1 MEDRITLTEAF
12 SALAGYGPALWCGV
26 AAAIATFIVEIILC
40 KKGILFAG
48 QTRNLRL
55 QNKEVTC

>member
-26 AAAIATFIVEIILC
+26 AAAIATFIVELIPVSYTHLC
-40 KKGILFAG
+40 
-48 QTRNLRL
+48 L
-55 QNKEVTC
+55 QLLPFSG